1 MLYTPNIIITIIVR
15 YTTLITPSD
24 WCFRIWS
31 FIGIGEILGI
41 GGVLMH
47 AGHEADLYK
56 KVFSMIQILSG
67 AWMMCF
73 GRKFF
78 ILSSVI
84 LFTMVVS
91 LKVALDSCQLAA
103 IIASWPLP
111 LTLIVVIPVK
121 VHYAFAAVATGLN
134 LNILLVYT
142 NINYNNII
150 GKEVEYF
157 VAMMTIWLV
166 AGYSLYE
173 NINNDSPFYSFI
185 AVWSLSAIADNSKH
199 KRVFREVDKI
209 VNQSIELTCLLL
221 ICLLSLIAL
230 FKANSPYRKISLV
243 DGALPLSMLPLSL
256 LLFFVLSFHIVIGH
270 AILKTPFQRIK
281 QESQTISKS
290 EMKMETESD

>member
-1 MLYTPNIIITIIVR
+1 MY
-15 YTTLITPSD
+15 
-24 WCFRIWS
+24 
-31 FIGIGEILGI
+31 
-41 GGVLMH
+41 

-134 LNILLVYT
+134 LNVLLVST
-142 NINYNNII
+142 NLNYNNII

-185 AVWSLSAIADNSKH
+185 AVWSLSAIADKSKH
-199 KRVFREVDKI
+199 KRVYREVEKI

-230 FKANSPYRKISLV
+230 FKANSPRKISLV

-256 LLFFVLSFHIVIGH
+256 LLLFVLSFHIVIGN

-281 QESQTISKS
+281 QESLLKNQTTSKS
-290 EMKMETESD
+290 EMKMETETESD